1 MAKKRFSDPNKLVNS
16 LNDQAPDRP
25 EGARSQSARV
35 RRRAFTEE
43 PSVSARDIAVAT
55 GDKTMAGQY
64 KRKQILIPPAQL
76 EYIRRKAREL
86 QVSQAELFRWLIDYG
101 LAALDS
107 GIEPEVEVVAVRG
120 EAKKSHWT
128 SR

>member
-16 LNDQAPDRP
+16 LNDQAPDRS
-25 EGARSQSARV
+25 EGAQSQSARV

-43 PSVSARDIAVAT
+43 PSVNARDIAVAT